1 MVNEATIEAYKAM
14 AKDSECPSMET
25 QIRENLERTCDK
37 FAGNED
43 KFERCIS
50 YLEDCASQI
59 LDGKSG
65 DVPDEVCFRI
75 CRDYFNDEIWKKED
89 EEEARKKAEAE
100 ERARLAAEKK
110 AEAEERARL
119 AAEKKAKDKKGQ
131 KAKPRKGQKA
141 KPRKEK
147 PEEEKA
153 SKCARCGTEVLELEK
168 GLCPAC
174 HALLHPAPEPVEP
187 APENAEPEKEKF
199 PICRVCGKEFI
210 NLFKDGMCVDCYEKK
225 PMDAEKSAPAHAAKI
240 QPEPGQLNFFDLMG
254 V

>member
-1 MVNEATIEAYKAM
+1 MIKEEQLAAYKEM
-14 AKDSECPSMET
+14 AKNASANGMEA

-75 CRDYFNDEIWKKED
+75 CRDYFNDEIWKVED
-89 EEEARKKAEAE
+89 EEAAQAKAEAE
-100 ERARLAAEKK
+100 ERARR
-110 AEAEERARL
+110 AEE
-119 AAEKKAKDKKGQ
+119 EKKAKKKANK
-131 KAKPRKGQKA
+131 KAKKSKPRKA
-141 KPRKEK
+141 K

-153 SKCARCGTEVLELEK
+153 SKCARCRTEVLELEK

-174 HALLHPAPEPVEP
+174 HALLHPAQ
-187 APENAEPEKEKF
+187 EPEEEK
-199 PICRVCGKEFI
+199 PASEPEAESIPEQKPA
-210 NLFKDGMCVDCYEKK
+210 FKPVK
-225 PMDAEKSAPAHAAKI
+225 
-240 QPEPGQLNFFDLMG
+240 GQISFLDILG
-254 V
+254 A

>member
-1 MVNEATIEAYKAM
+1 MVSEATIEAYKAM
-14 AKDSECPSMET
+14 TKEQGCASMKE
-25 QIRENLERTCDK
+25 QIQENLERSCDK

-43 KFERCIS
+43 KLDRCIS

-89 EEEARKKAEAE
+89 EEEARE
-100 ERARLAAEKK
+100 K

-119 AAEKKAKDKKGQ
+119 AAEKKAKAGKGK
-131 KAKPRKGQKA
+131 KAKNKAEKA
-141 KPRKEK
+141 KS
-147 PEEEKA
+147 EEEKA

-174 HALLHPAPEPVEP
+174 HALLHPAQ
-187 APENAEPEKEKF
+187 EPEEEK
-199 PICRVCGKEFI
+199 PASEPEAESIPEQKPA
-210 NLFKDGMCVDCYEKK
+210 FKPV
-225 PMDAEKSAPAHAAKI
+225 
-240 QPEPGQLNFFDLMG
+240 QGQISFLDMLG
-254 V
+254 A